1 MINQYFFE
9 VFEAVPRQG
18 PGSKTE
24 TVKAFNLAD
33 ELPNNPVILDVGCGK
48 GKQTLDLAAISD
60 GHITAMD
67 MHQPFL
73 LELQKV
79 IRKKNLQHRISTLV
93 GDMASLP
100 FVENQFDMIWAE
112 GSIYIIGYHRAMSE
126 WKKYLQTKGY
136 LVFTDCVWMQENPP
150 LELVK
155 YWDNEGLKLPTINQI
170 KEKAVESGYEVI
182 THFTLSHASWRK
194 EFYDHI
200 DKVLEVV
207 KQKYKGNVEAQDT
220 FFAID
225 KEIEVFDKYHEY
237 FGYEFFVLKC
247 M

>member
-1 MINQYFFE
+1 
-9 VFEAVPRQG
+9 
-18 PGSKTE
+18 
-24 TVKAFNLAD
+24 
-33 ELPNNPVILDVGCGK
+33 
-48 GKQTLDLAAISD
+48 
-60 GHITAMD
+60 
-67 MHQPFL
+67 
-73 LELQKV
+73 
-79 IRKKNLQHRISTLV
+79 
-93 GDMASLP
+93 MASLP

-155 YWDNEGLKLPTINQI
+155 YWNNEGLKLPTINQI